1 MKKKSSIYEII
12 NKGLTSIISFYYLL
26 QYTRTH
32 ACHKSLFESIKIHK
46 TIIQKKKSFFLKKIV
61 QGNINK
67 HMIIYLYNII
77 VYTIWVTIKT

>member
-32 ACHKSLFESIKIHK
+32 TCHKSLFESLKIHK
-46 TIIQKKKSFFLKKIV
+46 PLIQIIFSEE
-61 QGNINK
+61 NCSRK
-67 HMIIYLYNII
+67 H
-77 VYTIWVTIKT
+77 